1 MTIALATK
9 RVSQH
14 HKWFLWSNVPS
25 GEFESSSYGFCP
37 LKWYVINKFADH
49 VVTEVSKVIQNF
61 PGTDVKAIWLTNN
74 NKSTDFQQTKSNT
87 VPSL

>member
-1 MTIALATK
+1 ML
-9 RVSQH
+9 SQH
-14 HKWFLWSNVPS
+14 HKWFLWGNVPS
-25 GEFESSSYGFCP
+25 GEFESLSYGFCP

-49 VVTEVSKVIQNF
+49 VVTKVSKVIQNF

-74 NKSTDFQQTKSNT
+74 NKSTDFQQTESNT